1 MSNIEKAALAQLGST
16 QADHLLQAA
25 SKRIRQCIGT
35 TGGQRETLAG
45 IRARVLG
52 EHTDNVV
59 GEEAPEPVRHD
70 IEELNHQITVLQEQ
84 QEIVGQHIDAL
95 MQL

>member
-1 MSNIEKAALAQLGST
+1 MSESANIEKLGST
-16 QADHLLQAA
+16 QVDHLLQAA

-35 TGGQRETLAG
+35 TGGHRETLAG

-59 GEEAPEPVRHD
+59 GEAAPERVRHD
-70 IEELNHQITVLQEQ
+70 IEELNQQITILQEQ
-84 QEIVGQHIDAL
+84 QELVGQHIDAL